1 MASTSTATAAADTIH
16 TIPTTPLDT
25 VKALAKSD
33 NCVVVEN
40 AFKDPRLQV
49 VWDINKDNHYL
60 LTPWGRKWKVVEKL
74 DKFRELVFAVI
85 TNNGVIYETQ
95 PMAGNAYQEVR
106 FWAGDISVIL
116 DHHDFSDTNGW
127 DPEYDDGGYIARW
140 QSLLG

>member
-1 MASTSTATAAADTIH
+1 MTTTTTTANALSI
-16 TIPTTPLDT
+16 
-25 VKALAKSD
+25 VKSLAGSD
-33 NCVVVEN
+33 NCEIVEG

-60 LTPWGRKWKVVEKL
+60 LTPWGRKWRIIERL

-85 TNNGVIYETQ
+85 TGNGVIYETQ
-95 PMAGNAYQEVR
+95 PMAGNGYQEIR

-127 DPEYDDGGYIARW
+127 DPEYDDHGYTDRW
-140 QSLLG
+140 QSLQDTLPARTQL